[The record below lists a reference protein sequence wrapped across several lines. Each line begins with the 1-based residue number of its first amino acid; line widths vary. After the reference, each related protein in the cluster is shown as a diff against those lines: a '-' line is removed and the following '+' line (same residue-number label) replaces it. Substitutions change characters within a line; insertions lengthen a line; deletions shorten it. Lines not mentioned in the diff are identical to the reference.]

1 MIPDTFE
8 ICKPFLVKKKQK
20 TRDRLT
26 KLLLGS
32 VDILQRYHFN

>member
-1 MIPDTFE
+1 
-8 ICKPFLVKKKQK
+8 
-20 TRDRLT
+20 LT